1 MSQFQRRK
9 CLLIAGML
17 LVAPLVAI
25 AQQHQQVWRIG
36 CLAVADLAATPQL
49 LDAFRAGLRDH
60 GYVDGQNV
68 VIDCRWAEGT
78 SIRLDNHA
86 ADLVRS
92 KVDLILAWSTPAVI
106 AAKRATSTIPIVM
119 VSIADPVGSG
129 FIASLARPGGNI
141 TGVTN
146 LDADLA
152 AKRFQLLR
160 EVLPKLSQ
168 MVALRNATNPSA
180 HLQYKETLAG
190 ARSLGIELQFVD
202 VRDPKELEGAFSA
215 MAKSRVSALTVL
227 ADPMFISQRKQ
238 IADFAIRSRIPTIF
252 ARNENTDAGGLM
264 SYGPTLTDQFH
275 HAANYV
281 DKIFKGAKPTELPVE
296 RPTRMELVINVKTA
310 KALGLTVPQSLLIRA
325 DRVIE

>member
-17 LVAPLVAI
+17 LVSPFVAI
-25 AQQHQQVWRIG
+25 AQQRQQVWRIG
-36 CLAVADLAATPQL
+36 CLTVTDLAATPQL

-60 GYVDGQNV
+60 GYVDGQNI

-78 SIRLDNHA
+78 SKRLDNLA
-86 ADLVRS
+86 ADLVHS

-119 VSIADPVGSG
+119 VSVADPVGSG

-146 LDADLA
+146 FDADLA
-152 AKRFQLLR
+152 AKRFQLLK
-160 EVLPKLSQ
+160 EVLPNLSQ
-168 MVALRNATNPSA
+168 MIALRNATNPSA
-180 HLQYKETLAG
+180 NLQYKETQAA

-202 VRDPKELEGAFSA
+202 VRSPKELESAFSA
-215 MAKSRVSALTVL
+215 MAKARVGAITVL
-227 ADPMFISQRKQ
+227 ADPMFTSQRKQ
-238 IADFAIRSRIPTIF
+238 IADLAIRSRIPTVF
-252 ARNENTDAGGLM
+252 ARNENTEAGGFM

-275 HAANYV
+275 HAATYV
-281 DKIFKGAKPTELPVE
+281 DKILKGAKPAELPVE
-296 RPTRMELVINVKTA
+296 RPTRMELVINLKTA
-310 KALGLTVPQSLLIRA
+310 KALGLTIPQSLLIRV